1 MIKIYAEK
9 NKSLE
14 REIKRLQSEL
24 KTTTEMLANVE
35 KYWTQQA
42 ILDNKKPANFQNIQP
57 PAANNSTD
65 PTQSSYA
72 VQLLRQNEK
81 LKEKLNQLE
90 SQAPICF
97 HGNCVPPN
105 APPGYNHCCPED
117 QIRTSIEQSHANLQ
131 KTQQQNYYL
140 KSQITSSRL
149 KKHPSTSVRG
159 PSYSDKVAQKTHQ
172 HMDYQHMQIHELQ
185 GLLLF
190 E

>member
-1 MIKIYAEK
+1 MKIFFFQFYFIGPTYDNVPTSDNQNNVDVIKIYAEK

-105 APPGYNHCCPED
+105 APPG
-117 QIRTSIEQSHANLQ
+117 
-131 KTQQQNYYL
+131 
-140 KSQITSSRL
+140 
-149 KKHPSTSVRG
+149 
-159 PSYSDKVAQKTHQ
+159 
-172 HMDYQHMQIHELQ
+172 
-185 GLLLF
+185 LF
-190 E
+190 N